1 MSDFTKS
8 FLKSRLRTTAYL
20 LVIQVLIYGTLLLS
34 GVNKSQIL
42 YPAYLTFF
50 AYVVFMVSDYL
61 KQRKKYFD
69 LEQVINHAE
78 VTLEDM
84 PPFED
89 VTEEKYQELIIK
101 LHQICREQENQVND
115 SRKEMLE
122 FVTLWT
128 HQVKTPLTAS
138 LLLSQELD
146 GEHRELIESR
156 LYEIQQYCDVIL
168 QYLRVEGEGTDYAFE
183 KCEARSIVN
192 QAVKYFARIFI
203 SKGLSVKV
211 DVPEKVF
218 LVTDEKWLVF
228 ALQQIISNALKY
240 TEKGTIT
247 IDMPTPESIRVSDT
261 GVGICEEDIPRI
273 FERGYTGFNGRKD
286 KKATGIGLFL
296 VKNIMEKMGGS
307 VEVESEKDK
316 GTSVTLNLTKL

>member
-8 FLKSRLRTTAYL
+8 FLKSRFRTTAYL
-20 LVIQVLIYGTLLLS
+20 LVIQILIYGTLLLS
-34 GVNKSQIL
+34 GVSLRQIL
-42 YPAYLTFF
+42 YPAYLTLFVY
-50 AYVVFMVSDYL
+50 AVFMISDYFRR
-61 KQRKKYFD
+61 RKKCAE
-69 LEQVINHAE
+69 LEQMINHAE
-78 VTLEDM
+78 VTLEDL
-84 PPFED
+84 PLAEG
-89 VTEEKYQELIIK
+89 VTEEKYQELVLK

-128 HQVKTPLTAS
+128 HQVKTPLTAT
-138 LLLSQELD
+138 LLLTQELE
-146 GEHRELIESR
+146 GEHKELIESR

-168 QYLRVEGEGTDYAFE
+168 QYLRMEGEGNDYAFA
-183 KCEARSIVN
+183 KCEVKSMVN

-211 DVPEKVF
+211 DVPEGVY

-240 TEKGTIT
+240 TDEGTVT
-247 IDMPTPESIRVSDT
+247 IDMPSPESIRVSDT
-261 GVGICEEDIPRI
+261 GVGICAEDIPRI

-296 VKNIMEKMGGS
+296 VKNIMEKLGGS

-316 GTSVTLNLTKL
+316 GTSVTLNLTKM

>member
-168 QYLRVEGEGTDYAFE
+168 QYLRVE
-183 KCEARSIVN
+183 
-192 QAVKYFARIFI
+192 
-203 SKGLSVKV
+203 
-211 DVPEKVF
+211 
-218 LVTDEKWLVF
+218 
-228 ALQQIISNALKY
+228 
-240 TEKGTIT
+240 
-247 IDMPTPESIRVSDT
+247 
-261 GVGICEEDIPRI
+261 
-273 FERGYTGFNGRKD
+273 
-286 KKATGIGLFL
+286 
-296 VKNIMEKMGGS
+296 
-307 VEVESEKDK
+307 
-316 GTSVTLNLTKL
+316 